1 MTDEQFEIVKEKQ
14 IPVEVCPSSNK
25 ATMQLAVLSQIKS
38 IPYLYRCGAKI
49 APCCD
54 DTMLF
59 NTNMI
64 NETFEL
70 VNLLKLNESQ
80 LKQVMLDAADAIFD
94 TSCLQKLKDEI
105 EKVQITTEEAK
116 TEEIKE

>member
-1 MTDEQFEIVKEKQ
+1 MNNDQFELVKEKG

-25 ATMQLAVLSQIKS
+25 ATMGLSVVSHIKS

-49 APCCD
+49 IPCCD

-70 VNLLKLNESQ
+70 VNMLNLSEVDIKN
-80 LKQVMLDAADAIFD
+80 LILDAADAIFD
-94 TSCLQKLKDEI
+94 TELQQTLKDDISKVKAEGEESKVEEI
-105 EKVQITTEEAK
+105 E
-116 TEEIKE
+116 